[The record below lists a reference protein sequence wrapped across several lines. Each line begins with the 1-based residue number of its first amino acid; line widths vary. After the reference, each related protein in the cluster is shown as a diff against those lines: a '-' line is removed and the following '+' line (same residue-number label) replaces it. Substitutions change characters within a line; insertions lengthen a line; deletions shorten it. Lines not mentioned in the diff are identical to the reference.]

1 MKVENVI
8 GTGVEE
14 IRSIRTT
21 SMDKRGSAELLNV
34 EQNNSKNASSDSLNS
49 DSKSS
54 SLNSKMGQ
62 ESVLH
67 LIIQLTTNFNK
78 NNSSYRIKFHKN
90 LTQFLRRVGKKR
102 PIRKAFPRVLLP
114 QIIILSLLWRQ
125 KKTIK

>member
-67 LIIQLTTNFNK
+67 LIIQLTTNFYK
-78 NNSSYRIKFHKN
+78 NNYSY
-90 LTQFLRRVGKKR
+90 
-102 PIRKAFPRVLLP
+102 
-114 QIIILSLLWRQ
+114 
-125 KKTIK
+125 